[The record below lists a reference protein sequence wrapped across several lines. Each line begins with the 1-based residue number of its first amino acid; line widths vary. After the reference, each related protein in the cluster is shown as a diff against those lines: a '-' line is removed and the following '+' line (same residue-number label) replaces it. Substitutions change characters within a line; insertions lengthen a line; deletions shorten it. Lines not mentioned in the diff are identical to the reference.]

1 MTQHSFEWD
10 EEKNLANFKEHG
22 VSFGEA
28 QFAFLD
34 PHRIIAHDEKHSSR
48 ENDGFVWAKSRVA
61 FWPYDLP
68 TYTAPFEFLELEVG
82 ENGVSTMSRKTIL
95 PDKPIGKLTRV
106 KDFLP
111 PPSQLVP
118 REETVKVTLALSK
131 ESVEFFKEK
140 AKKNKVPYQRM
151 IRSLVDQYVGQHT

>member
-1 MTQHSFEWD
+1 
-10 EEKNLANFKEHG
+10 
-22 VSFGEA
+22 
-28 QFAFLD
+28 
-34 PHRIIAHDEKHSSR
+34 
-48 ENDGFVWAKSRVA
+48 
-61 FWPYDLP
+61 
-68 TYTAPFEFLELEVG
+68 
-82 ENGVSTMSRKTIL
+82 MSRKTTL

-151 IRSLVDQYVGQHT
+151 IRSLVDKYVGQQT